1 MKLPSHFLTACLVFG
16 ACLIVCGGYAQQ
28 PGRSSPGAD
37 SWEADRQA
45 SLAIRKKLVAVPEF
59 KDYLTKCSRRILAK
73 NINPKGSR
81 TLFAILAR
89 FKLNDNGTISEV
101 EISGDTNAPSA
112 PFILKAIRECSPFPK
127 WPKRMRSAVG
137 KPFLEIYIDYG
148 CVPPPG
154 TR

>member
-16 ACLIVCGGYAQQ
+16 ACFIVSSGYAQQ
-28 PGRSSPGAD
+28 PGRGSLGPN
-37 SWEADRQA
+37 SWEADREA
-45 SLAIRKKLVAVPEF
+45 SLAITRKLIAVPAF
-59 KDYLTKCSRRILAK
+59 RDYLTKCDGRILAK

-81 TLFAILAR
+81 TLFTILAR
-89 FKLNDNGTISEV
+89 YKLNDNGTVSEV
-101 EISGDTNAPSA
+101 EISGDTNAPAA

-127 WPKRMRSAVG
+127 WPKGMRSAIG
-137 KPFLEIYIDYG
+137 KPFLESYIDYA